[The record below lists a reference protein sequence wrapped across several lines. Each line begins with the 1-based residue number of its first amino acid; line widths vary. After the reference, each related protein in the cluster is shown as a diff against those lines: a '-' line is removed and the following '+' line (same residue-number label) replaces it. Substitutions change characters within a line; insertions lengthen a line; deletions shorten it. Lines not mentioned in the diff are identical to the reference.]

1 MTAKHANVRNTLI
14 GLVHLGFA
22 RLNYTDDE
30 YRDCLERMTDK
41 RSCKDLTD
49 DQLEQLVVRFRNL
62 GVLEEPRRPAR
73 KYRGGDGINRPTPK
87 QWAMLDRLA
96 RELGYDGLED
106 TGLAAFVRRTAK
118 VDSPRFLTRG
128 TISKVI
134 TGLQRWAEQKAAKTN
149 GGSEA

>member
-22 RLNYTDDE
+22 RLNYSDDE
-30 YRDCLERMTDK
+30 YRDCLERMTGK
-41 RSCKDLTD
+41 RSCKALTD
-49 DQLEQLVVRFRNL
+49 NQLDQLVGHFRKL
-62 GVLEEPRRPAR
+62 GVLEEPRQPAR

-87 QWAMLDRLA
+87 QWTMLDRLA

-106 TGLAAFVRRTAK
+106 VGLAAFVRRTVK

-134 TGLQRWAEQKAAKTN
+134 TGLQRWAEQKAAKAD
-149 GGSEA
+149 GESKA